1 VLFRCSFD
9 AIGLENAGT
18 VSRSASRGSATGA
31 GETAACLLLLPSA
44 PGRRG
49 SFLYRSS
56 DSDSELSPMSLSRKH
71 SAATSDSSASVTHCL
86 HFRVLF
92 GSFYRSGTDLPSLL
106 ILFFLLFLFG
116 RPLQKIQGSGV
127 SNRIVLKFGTIFL

>member
-1 VLFRCSFD
+1 MLFGYSFD

-18 VSRSASRGSATGA
+18 VSRSASRGSATGAGETETETGA

-71 SAATSDSSASVTHCL
+71 SAATSDSSALVPHCHL
-86 HFRVLF
+86 FRVLLRRF
-92 GSFYRSGTDLPSLL
+92 
-106 ILFFLLFLFG
+106 
-116 RPLQKIQGSGV
+116 
-127 SNRIVLKFGTIFL
+127 